1 MLSVSLPISPE
12 SPGRDADPAG
22 EERAGPGEVSLASAS
37 RSFETRDG
45 SQDPRPRCLPSRG
58 CAIRERPYAA
68 GRCGLAGVPGGGPAG
83 GAGRKGES
91 GYFWYKVR
99 TAPRFPQPGGWVLSL
114 EGGTPCSPGSPY
126 GEAPW
131 RRSGGPAASPN
142 SLSLAQAAELGR
154 DLEPHPRKGAAGGR
168 PRRRCERW
176 GTTVSAP

>member
-68 GRCGLAGVPGGGPAG
+68 GRCGLAGVPGGRS
-83 GAGRKGES
+83 GRGRGE
-91 GYFWYKVR
+91 
-99 TAPRFPQPGGWVLSL
+99 
-114 EGGTPCSPGSPY
+114 EGGVG
-126 GEAPW
+126 
-131 RRSGGPAASPN
+131 
-142 SLSLAQAAELGR
+142 LFL
-154 DLEPHPRKGAAGGR
+154 
-168 PRRRCERW
+168 
-176 GTTVSAP
+176 V